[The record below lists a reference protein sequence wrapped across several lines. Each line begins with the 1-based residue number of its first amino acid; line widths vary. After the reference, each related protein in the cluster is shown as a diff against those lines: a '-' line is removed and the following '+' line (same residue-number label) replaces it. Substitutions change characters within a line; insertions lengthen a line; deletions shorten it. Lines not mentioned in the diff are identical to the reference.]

1 MTRLTL
7 CNLAVSP
14 RFLQGFHKKIA
25 WPTDTRFSMVAEP
38 FRKSVKLVVC
48 EFAILDNGVTGLE
61 THFYRNHSWLFFKV
75 FGLGG
80 NGFWT
85 IPRSA
90 TSSHRPESAGELPLR
105 AFCRTLAR
113 RIGAQRLNESED
125 ENTGGQPAEQITAGE
140 IVNLFRGCASVFRRD
155 PTASEPGR
163 QAWGFEIELLF
174 DRFLQNGLPVGSTL
188 YPSS

>member
-1 MTRLTL
+1 MTRF
-7 CNLAVSP
+7 SP

-25 WPTDTRFSMVAEP
+25 WPTDTRFSMFAEP
-38 FRKSVKLVVC
+38 FRELVEFMIC

-90 TSSHRPESAGELPLR
+90 TSSHRPTFGLPR
-105 AFCRTLAR
+105 RTLLKLGR
-113 RIGAQRLNESED
+113 
-125 ENTGGQPAEQITAGE
+125 
-140 IVNLFRGCASVFRRD
+140 
-155 PTASEPGR
+155 PTAKR
-163 QAWGFEIELLF
+163 
-174 DRFLQNGLPVGSTL
+174 N
-188 YPSS
+188 PS